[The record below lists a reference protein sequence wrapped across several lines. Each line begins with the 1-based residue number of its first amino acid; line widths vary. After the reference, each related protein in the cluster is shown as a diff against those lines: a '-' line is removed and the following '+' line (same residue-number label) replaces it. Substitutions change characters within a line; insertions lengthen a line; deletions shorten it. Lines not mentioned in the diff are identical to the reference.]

1 MSNII
6 DDKSEHVIPF
16 LLKAYEEHL
25 IHRFQNK
32 GAPMFVGLNGVQG
45 CGKSTL
51 VANVAKEMR
60 EKHNLN
66 TLVLSLDDLYLT
78 HEKQVELAR
87 AHPEN
92 PLVQHR
98 GEPGKQSLYFPS
110 ILWFLRGLSQSRN
123 SISFLPYPCHPSPSP
138 FPPDPQSNLS
148 TRNTRP
154 HPCRSSL
161 RAPPQK
167 RSLPSPLLRQVR
179 KWRSRRASAI

>member
-16 LLKAYEEHL
+16 LLKAYKEHL

-51 VANVAKEMR
+51 VANVAKEMG

-78 HEKQVELAR
+78 HEKQVELAK
-87 AHPEN
+87 ANPEN

-98 GEPGKQSLYFPS
+98 GEPGKQFLYFPS
-110 ILWFLRGLSQSRN
+110 ILWF
-123 SISFLPYPCHPSPSP
+123 
-138 FPPDPQSNLS
+138 
-148 TRNTRP
+148 
-154 HPCRSSL
+154 
-161 RAPPQK
+161 
-167 RSLPSPLLRQVR
+167 
-179 KWRSRRASAI
+179 